1 MPTAERPLK
10 LAKFI
15 QKSTD
20 RVLAA
25 GELDSSVRRARAL
38 GELLWKNNLG
48 QYALPELEQALLQR
62 YQHLFK
68 LPEQQAIKATYLHVL
83 SQAYTSSGHTRVVEH
98 LIASQ
103 ALQDSA
109 VLVTEKAPPA
119 TWEKLSTPG
128 HPCICLPKY
137 NDRQEKIQALFDH
150 FAQYKI
156 LVLHIHPYDIDAV
169 IAAGLSRQM
178 CGTRIH
184 MYNHADHVFSYGHGM
199 ADVVLELSYFG
210 WELSKLRGTHE
221 KCVFAGI
228 PLKLPDTTAER
239 VENAMGHIA
248 SAGSAYKYKPGGEY
262 SFPDFA
268 VRLQARTGRKL
279 MLIGPNLKTNWWW
292 WKPAR
297 QMGKQA
303 IFHQRMAYQDYLVCM
318 RDASVY
324 VDSFPLTGG
333 TAFPEMVV
341 KGLPCFGILT
351 GAHGYSPAD
360 QLKSGSQDTLLD
372 DMSYYLQQTRQPA
385 QQKTQQQRIGMD
397 QAAILLEIREAHD
410 IEQVAR
416 RISKAETANAQ
427 EKQPPWLNPAPINC
441 DFYEKIW
448 YTRKLFTPPIH
459 NFPDWKLG
467 VLFLKYWI
475 QSRQLGHRA

>member
-1 MPTAERPLK
+1 MPTAERQLK
-10 LAKFI
+10 LANFI
-15 QKSTD
+15 QNCTD

-25 GELDSSVRRARAL
+25 DGLDTCVRRARAL
-38 GELLWKNNLG
+38 GELLWKNDLG
-48 QYALPELEQALLQR
+48 QYALPALELALLQR

-68 LPEQQAIKATYLHVL
+68 APAQGEIRATYLHVL

-109 VLVTEKAPPA
+109 VLVTEKAPPE
-119 TWEKLSTPG
+119 TWAKLSTTSQ
-128 HPCICLPKY
+128 PCICLPRFS
-137 NDRQEKIQALFDH
+137 NRQEKIQALLNH
-150 FAQYKI
+150 FARYKI
-156 LVLHIHPYDIDAV
+156 VVLHIHPYDMEAV
-169 IAAGLSRQM
+169 IAAGLARQF
-178 CGTRIH
+178 CGTHIY

-199 ADVVLELSYFG
+199 ADVVLELSYYG
-210 WELSKLRGTHE
+210 WELSKLRGSHD

-228 PLKLPDTTAER
+228 PLKLPDSTGTRPENTT
-239 VENAMGHIA
+239 GHIA
-248 SAGSAYKYKPGGEY
+248 SAGSAYKFKPGGAY

-297 QMGKQA
+297 QMGAQA

-333 TAFPEMVV
+333 TAFPEMAV

-360 QLKSGSQDTLLD
+360 QLKSASQESLLD
-372 DMSYYLQQTRQPA
+372 DMDHYLR
-385 QQKTQQQRIGMD
+385 QQQRPGID
-397 QAAILLEIREAHD
+397 QLAVLQKIREVHG
-410 IEQVAR
+410 IEQVAG
-416 RISKAETANAQ
+416 RISQAEMLNSQ
-427 EKQPPWLNPAPINC
+427 EKQPPWHNPAPINC

-459 NFPDWKLG
+459 NLPDWKLG

-475 QSRQLGHRA
+475 QSRQLGHKT

>member
-1 MPTAERPLK
+1 MPTAKFGL
-10 LAKFI
+10 FI
-15 QKSTD
+15 QNCLD

-25 GELDSSVRRARAL
+25 GELDTCVQRARAL
-38 GELLWKNNLG
+38 GELLWKNDMG
-48 QYALPELEQALLQR
+48 QYALPALEQALLQR
-62 YQHLFK
+62 YQHVFK
-68 LPEQQAIKATYLHVL
+68 IPAPRDIKATYLHVL

-119 TWEKLSTPG
+119 TLGKLSPPSQ
-128 HPCICLPKY
+128 PCICLPKFSSK
-137 NDRQEKIQALFDH
+137 QEKIQVLLEH
-150 FAQYKI
+150 FASYKI
-156 LVLHIHPYDIDAV
+156 LVLHIHPYDIEAV
-169 IAAGLSRQM
+169 IAAGLARQL
-178 CGTRIH
+178 CGTRIY

-199 ADVVLELSYFG
+199 ADVVLELSYYG
-210 WELSKLRGTHE
+210 WELSKLRGSHE

-228 PLKLPDTTAER
+228 PLKLPDNRDER
-239 VENAMGHIA
+239 PENSAGHIA
-248 SAGSAYKYKPGGEY
+248 SAGSAYKFKPGGNY

-268 VRLQARTGRKL
+268 IDLQARTGRKL

-303 IFHQRMAYQDYLVCM
+303 IFHQRMAYQDYLLCM

-333 TAFPEMVV
+333 TAFPEMAV

-360 QLKSGSQDTLLD
+360 QFKSGSQAALLE
-372 DMSYYLQQTRQPA
+372 DMVYYLG
-385 QQKTQQQRIGMD
+385 QKPEQKQQQHQRRPGID
-397 QAAILLEIREAHD
+397 QAAILQEIREVHG
-410 IEQVAR
+410 IEQVAS
-416 RISKAETANAQ
+416 RISQAEMASTQ
-427 EKQPPWLNPAPINC
+427 EKQPPWHNPAPINC
-441 DFYEKIW
+441 NFYEKIW

-475 QSRQLGHRA
+475 QSRQLSRPLSNQT

>member
-1 MPTAERPLK
+1 MPTAERPPK
-10 LAKFI
+10 LASFI
-15 QKSTD
+15 QACIA

-25 GELDSSVRRARAL
+25 GELDSCIRRARAL

-48 QYALPELEQALLQR
+48 QYALVELEQTLLQR
-62 YQHLFK
+62 YQHLFTA
-68 LPEQQAIKATYLHVL
+68 PAQTDIQATYLHVL
-83 SQAYTSSGHTRVVEH
+83 SQAYTASGHTRVVEH

-128 HPCICLPKY
+128 HPCICLPRY
-137 NDRQEKIQALFDH
+137 SDRQEKIQALLNQ

-156 LVLHIHPYDIDAV
+156 LVLHIHPYDVDAV
-169 IAAGLSRQM
+169 IAAGLARQL
-178 CGTRIH
+178 CGTRIY
-184 MYNHADHVFSYGHGM
+184 MYNHADHVFSYGHGI

-228 PLKLPDTTAER
+228 PLKLPDTTTER
-239 VENAMGHIA
+239 LENATGHIA
-248 SAGSAYKYKPGGEY
+248 SAGSAYKYKPGGAY

-268 VRLQARTGRKL
+268 VQLQARTGRKL

-297 QMGKQA
+297 QMGEQA
-303 IFHQRMAYQDYLVCM
+303 IFHKRMAYQDYLACM

-333 TAFPEMVV
+333 TAFPEMAV

-372 DMSYYLQQTRQPA
+372 DMDYYLQQ
-385 QQKTQQQRIGMD
+385 KQQRPGLD
-397 QAAILLEIREAHD
+397 QAVILQEIRQAHG

-416 RISKAETANAQ
+416 RISMAETANAQ

-475 QSRQLGHRA
+475 QSRQPGHQT

>member
-1 MPTAERPLK
+1 MPTAK
-10 LAKFI
+10 LALASFI
-15 QKSTD
+15 QDCVD

-25 GELDSSVRRARAL
+25 GELDACVRRARAL
-38 GELLWKNNLG
+38 GELLWKNDLG
-48 QYALPELEQALLQR
+48 QYALPALELALLQR

-68 LPEQQAIKATYLHVL
+68 APAQQEIKATYLHVL
-83 SQAYTSSGHTRVVEH
+83 SQAYTASGHTRVVEH

-119 TWEKLSTPG
+119 TWTKLSTPG
-128 HPCICLPKY
+128 HPCICLPKSS
-137 NDRQEKIQALFDH
+137 DRQEKLQTLLNYFS
-150 FAQYKI
+150 QYKI
-156 LVLHIHPYDIDAV
+156 VVLHIHPYDIDAV
-169 IAAGLSRQM
+169 IAAGLARQL
-178 CGTRIH
+178 CGTRIY

-199 ADVVLELSYFG
+199 ADVVLELSYYG
-210 WELSKLRGTHE
+210 WELSKLRGSHD

-228 PLKLPDTTAER
+228 PLKLPDATIAR
-239 VENAMGHIA
+239 PENATGHIA
-248 SAGSAYKYKPGGEY
+248 SAGSAYKFKPGGDY

-297 QMGKQA
+297 QMGAQA
-303 IFHQRMAYQDYLVCM
+303 IFHQRMAYQDYLICM

-333 TAFPEMVV
+333 TAFPEMAV
-341 KGLPCFGILT
+341 KGLPSFGILT

-360 QLKSGSQDTLLD
+360 LFKSSSQQALLD
-372 DMSYYLQQTRQPA
+372 DMDDYLRH
-385 QQKTQQQRIGMD
+385 QQRQGIE
-397 QAAILLEIREAHD
+397 QTVILQKIREVHD

-416 RISKAETANAQ
+416 RISQAEMVNAQ
-427 EKQPPWLNPAPINC
+427 EKQPPWHNPAPINC

-475 QSRQLGHRA
+475 QSRQLSHQA